1 MFRTVIAFLSN
12 VFISN
17 NTCAKSSTINTEQQ
31 LLLQCVRGNTS
42 KWAFSRIFMHY
53 NLSEI
58 PDPKI
63 QETETQYRIRSRS
76 GV

>member
-1 MFRTVIAFLSN
+1 
-12 VFISN
+12 
-17 NTCAKSSTINTEQQ
+17 
-31 LLLQCVRGNTS
+31 
-42 KWAFSRIFMHY
+42 MHY